1 MNKQMGY
8 VHVVAIKWDEVLGH
22 GTTWM
27 NLEKIMLSEKSQL
40 TEVRML
46 ILFILKSRIW
56 KFIETE
62 VD

>member
-8 VHVVAIKWDEVLGH
+8 VHVVAIKWDEVLVH
-22 GTTWM
+22 STTWM
-27 NLEKIMLSEKSQL
+27 NLEKVMLSEKSRL
-40 TEVRML
+40 TEVHML

>member
-8 VHVVAIKWDEVLGH
+8 VRIVEYFSAIKWDEVLVR

-40 TEVRML
+40 TEVHVM
-46 ILFILKSRIW
+46 ILFILKSRI
-56 KFIETE
+56 
-62 VD
+62 